1 MSPGSCLVAG
11 SVVTISGSGF
21 QDTSAGTF
29 LECNSDPNQPVMTN
43 YPVTN
48 ADIPVSCTSPFAGPG
63 VKVTSSSGDIG
74 PVSFTILAALDGVG
88 PPCAPSS
95 CTGTAATDSS
105 GGNPVTDAAQY
116 PCPPTAAQ
124 MAAGDT
130 CGIIFGDQAGDG
142 VTIPISFN
150 LNVAPP
156 QTAPVA
162 ATSSTVAATAT
173 TVKPASKATTTKAA
187 TSALAFTGTGPG
199 LWWLALVGMGLIVL
213 GLLALALVDQP
224 RRMLRLVRDRASR
237 HGPGSP

>member
-1 MSPGSCLVAG
+1 
-11 SVVTISGSGF
+11 
-21 QDTSAGTF
+21 
-29 LECNSDPNQPVMTN
+29 
-43 YPVTN
+43 
-48 ADIPVSCTSPFAGPG
+48 
-63 VKVTSSSGDIG
+63 
-74 PVSFTILAALDGVG
+74 
-88 PPCAPSS
+88 
-95 CTGTAATDSS
+95 
-105 GGNPVTDAAQY
+105 
-116 PCPPTAAQ
+116 